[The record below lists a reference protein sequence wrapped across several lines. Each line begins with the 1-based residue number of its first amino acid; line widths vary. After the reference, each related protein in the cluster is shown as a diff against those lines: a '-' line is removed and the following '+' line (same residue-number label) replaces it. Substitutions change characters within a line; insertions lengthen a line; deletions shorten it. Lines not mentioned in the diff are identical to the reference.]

1 MLLFSSQQLLYWYF
15 ESIQTNLQPVTEP
28 WSPHAFIF
36 GHLAFSPF
44 PIPSSDNQERAP
56 GKEPF
61 QPQCPTAT
69 RHIWHYELSCGK
81 SFKPKITVSGNVCL
95 QLIILSANHVCI
107 LIQILTLNM
116 SLCIVIFP
124 AALLSF
130 TRIYLETFYLNQFLL
145 RFYSVQWRAFLLIL
159 KNESECCTTA
169 CDTHQFPQ

>member
-1 MLLFSSQQLLYWYF
+1 MPLFLGIWLF
-15 ESIQTNLQPVTEP
+15 P
-28 WSPHAFIF
+28 
-36 GHLAFSPF
+36 PF
-44 PIPSSDNQERAP
+44 PIPSSDNQKRAP

-159 KNESECCTTA
+159 KKWVRVLYDSLWYTSVPTVVLKVLLSI
-169 CDTHQFPQ
+169 TRTKIIILGK